1 MSPFFRFPGQ
11 PITRYLVEWRRRI
24 PSHELMSPATLE
36 SANLD
41 YNKPDTRAAAGKWFW
56 QS

>member
-1 MSPFFRFPGQ
+1 MSPFFRFPDH
-11 PITRYLVEWRRRI
+11 PTTRYLVEWRRRI

-41 YNKPDTRAAAGKWFW
+41 YNKPDTRSAAGKWFW
-56 QS
+56 KS